1 MTIAHWQEDYVTGD
15 TRIDQE
21 HKTLFDMVNA
31 LHDAIQASAEPA
43 QLQTLISTMASHT
56 VEHFQHEE
64 ALMRAHHYLGYDRH
78 KQVHDRLL
86 AKVTRLLEQFDQQD
100 VVLTDNLT
108 EFLTEWLAHHIRG
121 EDQNMIRFL
130 RTKTIQTAQEEFPVP
145 MAH

>member
-1 MTIAHWQEDYVTGD
+1 MTIAHWQEDYLTGD

-21 HKTLFDMVNA
+21 HQTLFDMVNA

-43 QLQTLISTMASHT
+43 QLQAMISTMASHT

-64 ALMRAHHYLGYDRH
+64 ALMRAHHYLGYGRH

-86 AKVTRLLEQFDQQD
+86 AKVTRLLEQFDQQDD

-121 EDQNMIRFL
+121 EDQNMIQFL
-130 RTKTIQTAQEEFPVP
+130 RTTVGSPG
-145 MAH
+145 MAIAERT